1 MDNAAALV
9 CNSADQLDWN
19 DVRYALVIARGASLA
34 SAARTLD
41 VDQTTV
47 ARRLRVLEAQ
57 MGTPLFERLKGRMTP
72 TAAGAMLVE
81 RGLRIE
87 QEIAALRHLAA
98 DQQAQVQ
105 GVIRITAVDAIVAH
119 YLAPQLAALRV
130 RHPELAVELI
140 GSSDTLDLS
149 RREADIAVRLARP
162 QSGDFVVR
170 RLAELVYGVYG
181 ARGEDV
187 AEDWRVSHVGNWV
200 GYDQS
205 LAQVPEM
212 RWLAQRV
219 GDERIVLRC
228 NNLDA
233 LAIAVANGVGRA
245 VLPHLVGAR
254 YPSLC
259 CLSGDEPV
267 LRRELW
273 LVVPREL
280 RDVPRIR
287 AVSDWLVER
296 FAADASLFGG
306 RAVLAS

>member
-1 MDNAAALV
+1 M
-9 CNSADQLDWN
+9 
-19 DVRYALVIARGASLA
+19 RGASLA
-34 SAARTLD
+34 SAARTLG

-47 ARRLRVLEAQ
+47 ARRLRVLETQ
-57 MGTPLFERLKGRMTP
+57 LGTPLFERLKGRMMP
-72 TAAGAMLVE
+72 TAAGALLVE
-81 RGLRIE
+81 RALRIE

-98 DQQAQVQ
+98 DRQAQVQ

-119 YLAPQLAALRV
+119 YLAPQLAALRA
-130 RHPELAVELI
+130 RHPGLAVELI
-140 GSSDTLDLS
+140 GSSDTLDLG
-149 RREADIAVRLARP
+149 RREADIALRLARP

-170 RLAELVYGVYG
+170 RLAELAYRVYG
-181 ARGEDV
+181 ACGDAV
-187 AEDWRVSHVGNWV
+187 ADDWRAGNVGNWV
-200 GYDQS
+200 AYEQS

-219 GDERIVLRC
+219 GDLCGQRIVLRC
-228 NNLDA
+228 NNMDA
-233 LAIAVANGVGRA
+233 LATAVADGVGRA

-254 YPSLC
+254 HPSLC

-287 AVSDWLVER
+287 AVSDWLVEC
-296 FAADASLFGG
+296 FAADASLFCGK
-306 RAVLAS
+306 

>member
-1 MDNAAALV
+1 MDKAAAPA
-9 CNSADQLDWN
+9 CNSAVHLDWN

-34 SAARTLD
+34 SAARTLG

-57 MGTPLFERLKGRMTP
+57 LGTPLFERLKGRMTP

-87 QEIAALRHLAA
+87 QEIAALRHLTA

-105 GVIRITAVDAIVAH
+105 GVIRITAVDTIVTH
-119 YLAPQLAALRV
+119 YLAPQLAALRA
-130 RHPELAVELI
+130 RHPGLAVELI
-140 GSSDTLDLS
+140 GSSDTLDLC

-170 RLAELVYGVYG
+170 RLAELAYGVYG
-181 ARGEDV
+181 ARGEAV
-187 AEDWRVSHVGNWV
+187 AGNTGNWV
-200 GYDQS
+200 GYEQS

-219 GDERIVLRC
+219 GNERIVVRC
-228 NNLDA
+228 NNIDA
-233 LAIAVANGVGRA
+233 LATAVADGVGRA
-245 VLPHLVGAR
+245 VLPHLIGAR
-254 YPSLC
+254 HASLC

-267 LRRELW
+267 LRREMW

-296 FAADASLFGG
+296 FAADAALFRGT
-306 RAVLAS
+306 